1 MSENLNILL
10 AQTNP
15 IVGNIEHN
23 RDLVLDIVSKNK
35 NADLIIFTELVLS
48 GYPPEDLV
56 LKSAFQNKVC
66 DAFHEIMDASVES
79 ESYIIIGRPWKEN
92 EQLYNAAIV
101 LHKGKVFHRHLKNT
115 LPNYGVFDEKRI
127 FAAGDES
134 SFFEIKGNKIALFI
148 CEEIWDSE
156 TYKKVEGKD
165 CDLVVTINASPF
177 EYQKIIQRENLAIEL
192 SKKIDAPVVYV
203 NQVGGQDEIVFDGS
217 SFIADAHKV
226 LRRLPACESAT
237 DLVTFDKDKKEF
249 SFSEKIFEEKS
260 EQEVLYSNLV
270 LGLKDYIEK
279 NNFPGVVIGISG
291 GIDSAFSACVAVD
304 ALGSDKVKGI
314 MMPSKYTSNA
324 SVEDA
329 TLLGKN
335 LNIEMISLSIEEAAL
350 AYEST
355 LKNVFE
361 GTQQDI
367 TEENIQSRIRGMLL
381 MAYSNK
387 FGYMVITNG
396 NKSEV
401 SVGYSTLYGDM
412 CGGFSVIKDLYKV
425 DVYKLAEWRN
435 DNYPSTSLHKKKNIV
450 PVNIITKAPT
460 AELKPNQKDEDS
472 LPPYEILD
480 KILYELVEKESSVTD
495 IVNLGFN
502 EDTVIKVQGLLYNS
516 EYKRRQSA
524 PGVKVS
530 ERNFGLDRRYPITN
544 RFRDTKR

>member
-66 DAFHEIMDASVES
+66 DAFHEIMDASVKS

-115 LPNYGVFDEKRI
+115 LPNYGIFDEKRI

-335 LNIEMISLSIEEAAL
+335 LSIEMISLSIEEAAL

-435 DNYPSTSLHKKKNIV
+435 DNYPSISLHKKKNIV
-450 PVNIITKAPT
+450 PINIITKAPT

-472 LPPYEILD
+472 LPPYETLD

>member
-1 MSENLNILL
+1 
-10 AQTNP
+10 
-15 IVGNIEHN
+15 
-23 RDLVLDIVSKNK
+23 
-35 NADLIIFTELVLS
+35 
-48 GYPPEDLV
+48 
-56 LKSAFQNKVC
+56 
-66 DAFHEIMDASVES
+66 MDASVES

-148 CEEIWDSE
+148 CEEIWDPE

>member
-148 CEEIWDSE
+148 CEEIWDPE

-335 LNIEMISLSIEEAAL
+335 LNIEMMSLSIEEAAL

-435 DNYPSTSLHKKKNIV
+435 DNYPSISLHKKKNIV

>member
-35 NADLIIFTELVLS
+35 DADLIIFSELVLS

-66 DAFHEIMDASVES
+66 DAFHEIMDASIES

-127 FAAGDES
+127 FAAGNES
-134 SFFEIKGNKIALFI
+134 SLFEIKGNKIALFI

-177 EYQKIIQRENLAIEL
+177 EYKKISQRENLAIEL
-192 SKKIDAPVVYV
+192 SKKINAPVIYV

-217 SFIADAHKV
+217 SFVADANKV
-226 LRRLPACESAT
+226 LRRLPACEST
-237 DLVTFDKDKKEF
+237 SDLVAFNKTKKEF
-249 SFSEKIFEEKS
+249 SFSEKVFDEKS
-260 EQEVLYSNLV
+260 EEEILYSNLV

-329 TLLGKN
+329 TLLGNN

-355 LKNVFE
+355 LKNIFE
-361 GTQQDI
+361 GTEQDI

-387 FGYMVITNG
+387 FGYMVMTNG

-435 DNYPSTSLHKKKNIV
+435 DNYPIISLHKKDNVV

>member
-15 IVGNIEHN
+15 IVGNIDHN

-35 NADLIIFTELVLS
+35 DADLIIFSELVLS

-127 FAAGDES
+127 FAAGNES
-134 SFFEIKGNKIALFI
+134 SLFEIKGNKIALFI

-177 EYQKIIQRENLAIEL
+177 EYKKISQRENLAIEL
-192 SKKIDAPVVYV
+192 SKKINAPVIYV

-217 SFIADAHKV
+217 SFVADANKV
-226 LRRLPACESAT
+226 LRRLPACEST
-237 DLVTFDKDKKEF
+237 SDLVAFNKTKKEF
-249 SFSEKIFEEKS
+249 SFSEKVFDEKS
-260 EQEVLYSNLV
+260 EEEILYSNLV

-361 GTQQDI
+361 GTEQDI

-387 FGYMVITNG
+387 FGYMVMTNG

-435 DNYPSTSLHKKKNIV
+435 DNYPSISLHKKDNVV

>member
-148 CEEIWDSE
+148 CEEIWDSD

-217 SFIADAHKV
+217 SFVADAHKV

-237 DLVTFDKDKKEF
+237 DLVIFDKDKKEF
-249 SFSEKIFEEKS
+249 LFSKKIFEEKS
-260 EQEVLYSNLV
+260 EEEILYSNLV
-270 LGLKDYIEK
+270 LGLRDYIEK

-304 ALGSDKVKGI
+304 ALGGDKVKGI

-335 LNIEMISLSIEEAAL
+335 LNIEMMSLSIEEAAL

-361 GTQQDI
+361 GTEQDI

-387 FGYMVITNG
+387 FGYMVMTNG

-435 DNYPSTSLHKKKNIV
+435 DNHPSISLHKKNNVV
-450 PVNIITKAPT
+450 PVNIISKAPT

-495 IVNLGFN
+495 IVNLGFD

>member
-15 IVGNIEHN
+15 IVGNIDHN
-23 RDLVLDIVSKNK
+23 RDLVLDIISKNK
-35 NADLIIFTELVLS
+35 DADLIIFSELVLS

-127 FAAGDES
+127 FAAGNES
-134 SFFEIKGNKIALFI
+134 SLFEIKGNKIALFI

-177 EYQKIIQRENLAIEL
+177 EYKKISQRENLAIEL
-192 SKKIDAPVVYV
+192 SKKINAPVIYV

-217 SFIADAHKV
+217 SFVADANKV
-226 LRRLPACESAT
+226 LRRLPVCEST
-237 DLVTFDKDKKEF
+237 SDLVTFNKTKKEF
-249 SFSEKIFEEKS
+249 SFSEKVFDEKS
-260 EQEVLYSNLV
+260 EEEILYSNLV

-350 AYEST
+350 AYKST

-361 GTQQDI
+361 GTEQDI

-387 FGYMVITNG
+387 FGYMVMTNG

-435 DNYPSTSLHKKKNIV
+435 DNYPSISLHKKDNVV

-472 LPPYEILD
+472 LPPYEVLD

>member
-35 NADLIIFTELVLS
+35 DADLIIFSELVLS

-66 DAFHEIMDASVES
+66 DAFHEIMDASIES

-127 FAAGDES
+127 FAAGNES
-134 SFFEIKGNKIALFI
+134 SLFEIKGNKIALFI

-177 EYQKIIQRENLAIEL
+177 EYKKISQRENLAIEL
-192 SKKIDAPVVYV
+192 SKKINAPVIYV

-217 SFIADAHKV
+217 SFVADANKV
-226 LRRLPACESAT
+226 LRRLPACEST
-237 DLVTFDKDKKEF
+237 SDLVAFNKTKKEF
-249 SFSEKIFEEKS
+249 SFSEKVFDEKS
-260 EQEVLYSNLV
+260 EEEILYSNLV

-329 TLLGKN
+329 TLLGNN

-355 LKNVFE
+355 LKNIFE
-361 GTQQDI
+361 GTEQDI

-435 DNYPSTSLHKKKNIV
+435 DNYPIISLHKKDNVV

>member
-335 LNIEMISLSIEEAAL
+335 LSIEMISLSIEEAAL

-387 FGYMVITNG
+387 FGYMVMTNG

-435 DNYPSTSLHKKKNIV
+435 DNHPSISLHKKKNIV
-450 PVNIITKAPT
+450 PINIITKAPT

>member
-35 NADLIIFTELVLS
+35 NTDLIIFTELVLS

-148 CEEIWDSE
+148 CEEIWDPE

-237 DLVTFDKDKKEF
+237 DLVTFDKNKKEF

-335 LNIEMISLSIEEAAL
+335 LNIEMMSLSIEEAAL

-435 DNYPSTSLHKKKNIV
+435 DNYPSISLHKKKNIV
-450 PVNIITKAPT
+450 PINIITKAPT

>member
-148 CEEIWDSE
+148 CEEIWDPE

>member
-35 NADLIIFTELVLS
+35 NADLIVFTELVLS

-148 CEEIWDSE
+148 CEEIWDPE

-237 DLVTFDKDKKEF
+237 DLVTFDKNKKEF

>member
-35 NADLIIFTELVLS
+35 NADLIVFTELVLS

-134 SFFEIKGNKIALFI
+134 SLFEIKGNKIALFI

-335 LNIEMISLSIEEAAL
+335 LSIEMISLSIEEAAL

-435 DNYPSTSLHKKKNIV
+435 DNYPSISLHKKKNIV

-472 LPPYEILD
+472 LPPYETLD

>member
-387 FGYMVITNG
+387 FGYMVMTNG

-435 DNYPSTSLHKKKNIV
+435 DNHPSISLHKKKNIL

>member
-1 MSENLNILL
+1 M
-10 AQTNP
+10 
-15 IVGNIEHN
+15 
-23 RDLVLDIVSKNK
+23 
-35 NADLIIFTELVLS
+35 
-48 GYPPEDLV
+48 
-56 LKSAFQNKVC
+56 C
-66 DAFHEIMDASVES
+66 DAFHEIMDASVHS
-79 ESYIIIGRPWKEN
+79 NSYIVIGRPWKEN

-101 LHKGKVFHRHLKNT
+101 LYKGKVFHRHLKNA

-127 FAAGDES
+127 FAAGNEN
-134 SFFEIKGNKIALFI
+134 SFFEIKGNKIGLFI
-148 CEEIWDSE
+148 CEEIWDSD
-156 TYKKVEGKD
+156 TYSRIEGEY
-165 CDLVVTINASPF
+165 CDLVITVNASPY
-177 EYQKIIQRENLAIEL
+177 EQQKIKKREDLAMLL
-192 SKKIDAPVVYV
+192 SQKIDAPVVYV

-217 SFIADAHKV
+217 SFIADASNI
-226 LRRLPACESAT
+226 LRKLPACESIT
-237 DLVTFDKDKKEF
+237 DLVYFDKATKEF
-249 SFSEKIFEEKS
+249 SFDDRNFNEKS
-260 EQEVLYSNLV
+260 PEEILYSNLV
-270 LGLKDYIEK
+270 LGLRDYVEK

-314 MMPSKYTSNA
+314 MMPSKYTSDDSTN
-324 SVEDA
+324 DA

-355 LKNVFE
+355 LRDVFK
-361 GTQQDI
+361 GTQKDI

-387 FGYMVITNG
+387 FGFMVMTNG

-425 DVYKLAEWRN
+425 DVYRLSEWRN
-435 DNYPSTSLHKKKNIV
+435 LNFPAISLHHVKDIV
-450 PVNIITKAPT
+450 PKNIITKAPT
-460 AELKPNQKDEDS
+460 AELKPNQKDADS
-472 LPPYEILD
+472 LPPYDILD
-480 KILYELVEKESSVTD
+480 KILYELVEKESSITD
-495 IVNLGFN
+495 IVNLGFD

>member
-217 SFIADAHKV
+217 SFVADAHKV

-237 DLVTFDKDKKEF
+237 DLVIFDKDKKEF
-249 SFSEKIFEEKS
+249 LFSKKIFEEKS
-260 EQEVLYSNLV
+260 EEEILYSNLV
-270 LGLKDYIEK
+270 LGLRDYIEK

-304 ALGSDKVKGI
+304 ALGGDKVKGI

-335 LNIEMISLSIEEAAL
+335 LNIEMMSLSIEEAAL

-361 GTQQDI
+361 GTEQDI

-387 FGYMVITNG
+387 FGYMVMTNG

-435 DNYPSTSLHKKKNIV
+435 DNHPSISLHKKNNVV
-450 PVNIITKAPT
+450 PVNIISKAPT

-495 IVNLGFN
+495 IVNLGFD

>member
-148 CEEIWDSE
+148 CEEIWDPE

-314 MMPSKYTSNA
+314 MMPSKYTSKA

-335 LNIEMISLSIEEAAL
+335 LNIEMMSLSIEEAAL

-435 DNYPSTSLHKKKNIV
+435 DNYPCISLHKKKNIV

>member
-148 CEEIWDSE
+148 CEEIWDPE

-412 CGGFSVIKDLYKV
+412 CGGFSVIKDLYKI

>member
-15 IVGNIEHN
+15 IVGNIDHN

-35 NADLIIFTELVLS
+35 DADLIIFSELVLS

-127 FAAGDES
+127 FAAGNES
-134 SFFEIKGNKIALFI
+134 SLFEIKGNKIALFI

-177 EYQKIIQRENLAIEL
+177 EYKKISQRENLAIEL
-192 SKKIDAPVVYV
+192 SKKINAPVIYV

-217 SFIADAHKV
+217 SFVADANKV
-226 LRRLPACESAT
+226 LRRLPACEST
-237 DLVTFDKDKKEF
+237 SDLVIFNKTKKEF
-249 SFSEKIFEEKS
+249 SFSEKVFDEKS
-260 EQEVLYSNLV
+260 EEEILYSNLV

-304 ALGSDKVKGI
+304 ALGSNKVKGI

-361 GTQQDI
+361 GTEQDI

-387 FGYMVITNG
+387 FGYMVMTNG

-435 DNYPSTSLHKKKNIV
+435 DNYPSISLHKKDNVV

>member
-15 IVGNIEHN
+15 IVGNIDHN

-35 NADLIIFTELVLS
+35 DADLIIFSELVLS

-127 FAAGDES
+127 FAAGNES
-134 SFFEIKGNKIALFI
+134 SLFEIKGNKIALFI

-177 EYQKIIQRENLAIEL
+177 EYKKISQRENLAIEL
-192 SKKIDAPVVYV
+192 SKKINAPVIYV

-217 SFIADAHKV
+217 SFVADANKV
-226 LRRLPACESAT
+226 LRRLPACEST
-237 DLVTFDKDKKEF
+237 SDLVTFKKTKKEF
-249 SFSEKIFEEKS
+249 SFSEKVFDEKS
-260 EQEVLYSNLV
+260 EEEILYSNLV

-361 GTQQDI
+361 GTEQDI

-387 FGYMVITNG
+387 FGYMVMTNG

-435 DNYPSTSLHKKKNIV
+435 DNYPSISLHKKDNVV

>member
-115 LPNYGVFDEKRI
+115 LPNYGIFDEKRI

-335 LNIEMISLSIEEAAL
+335 LNIEMMSLSIEEAAL

-361 GTQQDI
+361 GTEQDI

-387 FGYMVITNG
+387 FGYMVMTNG

-435 DNYPSTSLHKKKNIV
+435 DNHPSISLHKKKNIL

>member
-66 DAFHEIMDASVES
+66 DAFHEIMDASVKS

-115 LPNYGVFDEKRI
+115 LPNYGIFDEKRI

-387 FGYMVITNG
+387 FGYMVMTNG

-435 DNYPSTSLHKKKNIV
+435 DNHPSISLHKKKNIL

>member
-15 IVGNIEHN
+15 IVGNIDHN

-35 NADLIIFTELVLS
+35 DADLIIFSELVLS

-127 FAAGDES
+127 FAAGNES
-134 SFFEIKGNKIALFI
+134 SLFEIKGNKIALFI

-177 EYQKIIQRENLAIEL
+177 EYKKISQRENLAIEL
-192 SKKIDAPVVYV
+192 SKKINAPVIYV

-217 SFIADAHKV
+217 SFVADANKV
-226 LRRLPACESAT
+226 LRRLPACEST
-237 DLVTFDKDKKEF
+237 SDLVAFNKTKKEF
-249 SFSEKIFEEKS
+249 SFSEKVFDEKS
-260 EQEVLYSNLV
+260 EEEILYSNLV

-350 AYEST
+350 AYKST

-361 GTQQDI
+361 GTEQDI

-387 FGYMVITNG
+387 FGYMVMTNG

-435 DNYPSTSLHKKKNIV
+435 DNYPSISLHKKDNVV

-472 LPPYEILD
+472 LPPYEILY

>member
-1 MSENLNILL
+1 MAEKLNILL

-15 IVGNIEHN
+15 IVGNIDHN
-23 RDLVLDIVSKNK
+23 RDLVLDIVSENQGV
-35 NADLIIFTELVLS
+35 DIIVFSELVLS

-66 DAFHEIMDASVES
+66 DAFHEIMDATVEND
-79 ESYIIIGRPWKEN
+79 SYIIIGRPWKEN

-101 LHKGKVFHRHLKNT
+101 LHKGKVFHRHLKNV

-127 FAAGDES
+127 FAAGEES
-134 SFFEIKGNKIALFI
+134 SFFEIKNNKIGLFI

-156 TYKKVEGKD
+156 TYKKVEGEN
-165 CDLVVTINASPF
+165 CDLVITINASPF
-177 EYQKIIQRENLAIEL
+177 EYNKISQRENLAMEL

-217 SFIADAHKV
+217 SFVANATTV
-226 LRRLPACESAT
+226 LRKLPACESAT
-237 DLVTFDKDKKEF
+237 DLMHFDKEKREF
-249 SFSEKIFEEKS
+249 SFSDKIFEEKS
-260 EQEVLYSNLV
+260 EQEILYSNLV

-304 ALGSDKVKGI
+304 ALGSDRVKGI
-314 MMPSKYTSNA
+314 MMPSKYTSDA
-324 SVEDA
+324 SVTDA
-329 TLLGKN
+329 TQLGKN
-335 LNIEMISLSIEEAAL
+335 LNIEMMSLSIEDAAV

-355 LKNVFE
+355 LKDVFA
-361 GTQQDI
+361 GTQPDI

-387 FGYMVITNG
+387 FGYMVMTNG

-435 DNYPSTSLHKKKNIV
+435 TNFPSISLHKELSIV

-460 AELKPNQKDEDS
+460 AELKLNQKDEDS

>member
-1 MSENLNILL
+1 MAEKLSILL

-15 IVGNIEHN
+15 IVGNIEYN
-23 RDLVLDIVSKNK
+23 RDLVLDTIDKNK
-35 NADLIIFTELVLS
+35 SADLIVFSELVLS

-66 DAFHEIMDASVES
+66 DAFHEIMSASVHS
-79 ESYIIIGRPWKEN
+79 NSYIVIGRPWKEN

-101 LHKGKVFHRHLKNT
+101 LYKGKVFHRHLKNA

-127 FAAGDES
+127 FAAGNEN
-134 SFFEIKGNKIALFI
+134 SFFEIKGNKIGLFI
-148 CEEIWDSE
+148 CEEIWDSD
-156 TYKKVEGKD
+156 TYSRIEGEY
-165 CDLVVTINASPF
+165 CDLVITVNASPY
-177 EYQKIIQRENLAIEL
+177 EQQKIKKREDLAMLL
-192 SKKIDAPVVYV
+192 SQKIDAPVVYV

-217 SFIADAHKV
+217 SFIADASSI
-226 LRRLPACESAT
+226 LRKLPACESIT
-237 DLVTFDKDKKEF
+237 DLVYFDKATKEF
-249 SFSEKIFEEKS
+249 SFDDRNFNEKS
-260 EQEVLYSNLV
+260 PEEILYSNLV
-270 LGLKDYIEK
+270 LGLRDYVEK

-314 MMPSKYTSNA
+314 MMPSKYTSDDSIN
-324 SVEDA
+324 DA

-355 LKNVFE
+355 LKDVFK

-387 FGYMVITNG
+387 FGFMVMTNG

-425 DVYKLAEWRN
+425 DVYRLSEWRN
-435 DNYPSTSLHKKKNIV
+435 LNFPAISLHHVKDIV
-450 PVNIITKAPT
+450 PKNIITKAPT
-460 AELKPNQKDEDS
+460 AELKPNQKDADS
-472 LPPYEILD
+472 LPPYDILD
-480 KILYELVEKESSVTD
+480 KILYELVEKESSITD
-495 IVNLGFN
+495 IVNLGFD

>member
-23 RDLVLDIVSKNK
+23 RDLVLDIVQSNK
-35 NADLIIFTELVLS
+35 DVDLIIFSELILS

-66 DAFHEIMDASVES
+66 SAFHEILDASVHS
-79 ESYIIIGRPWKEN
+79 NSYIIIGRPWKED

-101 LHKGKVFHRHLKNT
+101 IHKGKVFHRHFKNA

-127 FAAGDES
+127 FTAGNSS
-134 SFFEIKGNKIALFI
+134 SFINIKNNKIGLFI

-156 TYKKVEGKD
+156 TYQKIKGEN
-165 CDLVVTINASPF
+165 CDLLVAINASPY
-177 EYQKIIQRENLAIEL
+177 EYQKINKREKLALEL
-192 SKKIDAPVVYV
+192 AKKMQAPVIYV

-217 SFIADAHKV
+217 SFVTDEKKV
-226 LRRLPACESAT
+226 LRRLPACESASEIIS
-237 DLVTFDKDKKEF
+237 FNKENKEF
-249 SFSEKIFEEKS
+249 LFSKNIYPEKS
-260 EQEVLYSNLV
+260 EQEILYSNLV
-270 LGLKDYIEK
+270 LGLKDYIHK

-304 ALGSDKVKGI
+304 ALGSDNVKGI
-314 MMPSKYTSNA
+314 MMPSKYTSKESIN
-324 SVEDA
+324 DA
-329 TLLGKN
+329 AKLGKN
-335 LNIEMISLSIEEAAL
+335 LNIEMLSLSIEEAVT
-350 AYEST
+350 AYDST
-355 LKNVFE
+355 LKDIFKNTE
-361 GTQQDI
+361 KDI
-367 TEENIQSRIRGMLL
+367 TEENIQSRVRGMLL

-387 FGYMVITNG
+387 FGYMVMTNG

-412 CGGFSVIKDLYKV
+412 CGGFSVIKDLYKI
-425 DVYKLAEWRN
+425 DVYKLIEWRN
-435 DNYPSTSLHKKKNIV
+435 ENYPIISMHQQVDLIPK
-450 PVNIITKAPT
+450 NIITKAPT

-480 KILYELVEKESSVTD
+480 KILFELVEKENSVSG
-495 IVNLGFN
+495 IVNLGFD

-516 EYKRRQSA
+516 EHKRRQSA

-530 ERNFGLDRRYPITN
+530 VRNFGLDRRYPITN
-544 RFRDTKR
+544 RFRDTKG

>member
-35 NADLIIFTELVLS
+35 NADLIVFTELVLS

-66 DAFHEIMDASVES
+66 DAFHEIMDASVKS

-115 LPNYGVFDEKRI
+115 LPNYGIFDEKRI

-148 CEEIWDSE
+148 CEEIWNSE

-355 LKNVFE
+355 LRNVFE

-435 DNYPSTSLHKKKNIV
+435 DNYPSISLHKKKNIV
-450 PVNIITKAPT
+450 PINIITKAPT

-472 LPPYEILD
+472 LPPYETLD

>member
-15 IVGNIEHN
+15 IVGNIEYN

-35 NADLIIFTELVLS
+35 NADLIIFTELALS
-48 GYPPEDLV
+48 GYPPEDQV

-148 CEEIWDSE
+148 CEEIWDPE

-249 SFSEKIFEEKS
+249 SFSEKIFEEKN

-314 MMPSKYTSNA
+314 MMTSKYTSNA

>member
-15 IVGNIEHN
+15 IVGNIDHN

-35 NADLIIFTELVLS
+35 DADLIIFSELVLS

-127 FAAGDES
+127 FAAGNES
-134 SFFEIKGNKIALFI
+134 SLFEIKGNKIALFI

-177 EYQKIIQRENLAIEL
+177 EYKKISQRENLAIEL
-192 SKKIDAPVVYV
+192 SKKINAPVIYV

-217 SFIADAHKV
+217 SFVADANKV
-226 LRRLPACESAT
+226 LRRLPACEST
-237 DLVTFDKDKKEF
+237 SDLVAFNKTKKEF
-249 SFSEKIFEEKS
+249 SFSEKVFDEKS
-260 EQEVLYSNLV
+260 EEEILYSNLV

-314 MMPSKYTSNA
+314 MMPSKYTSDA

-361 GTQQDI
+361 GTEQDI

-387 FGYMVITNG
+387 FGYMVMTNG

-435 DNYPSTSLHKKKNIV
+435 DNYPSISLHKKDNVV

>member
-35 NADLIIFTELVLS
+35 NTDLIIFTELVLS

-66 DAFHEIMDASVES
+66 DAFHEIMNASVES

-335 LNIEMISLSIEEAAL
+335 LNIEMMSLSIEEAAL

-435 DNYPSTSLHKKKNIV
+435 DNYPSISLHKKKNIV

>member
-66 DAFHEIMDASVES
+66 DAFHEIMDASVKS

-134 SFFEIKGNKIALFI
+134 SLFEIKGNKIALFI

-335 LNIEMISLSIEEAAL
+335 LSIEMISLSIEEAAL

-387 FGYMVITNG
+387 FGYMVMTNG

-435 DNYPSTSLHKKKNIV
+435 DNHPSISLHKKKNIL

>member
-35 NADLIIFTELVLS
+35 NADLIVFTELVLS

-148 CEEIWDSE
+148 CEEIWDSD

-217 SFIADAHKV
+217 SFVADAHKV

-237 DLVTFDKDKKEF
+237 DLVIFDKDKKEF
-249 SFSEKIFEEKS
+249 LFSKKIFEEKS
-260 EQEVLYSNLV
+260 EEEILYSNLV
-270 LGLKDYIEK
+270 LGLRDYIEK

-304 ALGSDKVKGI
+304 ALGSDRVKGI

-335 LNIEMISLSIEEAAL
+335 LNIEMMSLSIEEAAL

-361 GTQQDI
+361 GTEQDI

-387 FGYMVITNG
+387 FGYMVMTNG

-435 DNYPSTSLHKKKNIV
+435 DNHPSISLHKKNNVV
-450 PVNIITKAPT
+450 PVNIISKAPT

-495 IVNLGFN
+495 IVNLGFD